1 MRRVL
6 QLMADKN
13 NTRLALTDIENLVSR
28 TNLKNWDKL
37 ELRDEIIQLVFHPEL
52 SDSQKIISLQML
64 LEGKSAID
72 I

>member
-1 MRRVL
+1 
-6 QLMADKN
+6 MADKN

-37 ELRDEIIQLVFHPEL
+37 ELRDEIIKLVFHPEL